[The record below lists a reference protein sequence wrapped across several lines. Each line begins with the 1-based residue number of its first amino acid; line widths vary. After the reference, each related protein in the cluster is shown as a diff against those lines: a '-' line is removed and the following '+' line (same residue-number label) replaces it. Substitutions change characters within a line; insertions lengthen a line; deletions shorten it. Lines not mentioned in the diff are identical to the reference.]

1 MKLPRLKDVSA
12 YFNFSVKFE
21 IESQKGTKRTGVALV
36 IARSSE
42 EAAVAF
48 NDLTK
53 KDKEWRK
60 HKVLIT
66 ELPKVVVTNLNSVKP
81 VDDEVSGKLSTDYL
95 RKDEKEKS

>member
-1 MKLPRLKDVSA
+1 MKLPKLSSVDA
-12 YFNFSVKFE
+12 YFNYSVPFE
-21 IESQKGTKRTGVALV
+21 IESQKGTKRKGVALV
-36 IARSSE
+36 IARNSE

-53 KDKEWRK
+53 KDKEWKK

-66 ELPKVVVTNLNSVKP
+66 ELPKVVVTNLNVKP
-81 VDDEVSGKLSTDYL
+81 VEKEVTGKLSTDYL